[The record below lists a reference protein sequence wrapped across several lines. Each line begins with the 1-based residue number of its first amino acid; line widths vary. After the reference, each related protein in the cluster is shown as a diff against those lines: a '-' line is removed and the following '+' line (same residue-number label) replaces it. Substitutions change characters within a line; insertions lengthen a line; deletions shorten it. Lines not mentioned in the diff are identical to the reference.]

1 MSDYQQDPTWWQASD
16 GKWYPP
22 QQAPAT
28 AEQASWGSSGQ
39 QQWGSGQAAP
49 QPYASQPYAQYQPAQ
64 GSGLPSVNGL
74 AVASMVLGIVSL
86 VFCWCWPVGGT
97 CAIVGLPLGAIAMS
111 KISKGE
117 ADPAPKGMAVAGLV
131 MNIISV
137 ALIIIVVIW
146 INAVATSP
154 AWYID

>member
-22 QQAPAT
+22 QQAPAA
-28 AEQASWGSSGQ
+28 AEQAAWGSSGQ
-39 QQWGSGQAAP
+39 QQWSSPQAAP
-49 QPYASQPYAQYQPAQ
+49 QPYATPYTQYQPAQ

-97 CAIVGLPLGAIAMS
+97 CAIVGLPLGAIALS
-111 KISKGE
+111 KISKGQ

-137 ALIIIVVIW
+137 ALIIIVVVW